1 MSPFYGRGP
10 PQLKRVQSSNVFVL
24 KAGKFLKGQ
33 KYAGKLIEEG
43 VEFEVPM
50 CTDLASDK
58 L

>member
-1 MSPFYGRGP
+1 MCPFPQPLSYTTKEYGP
-10 PQLKRVQSSNVFVL
+10 AMCFLP

-33 KYAGKLIEEG
+33 KYAGKSIEEG

-50 CTDLASDK
+50 YTDLASDK